1 MPRPSRQSC
10 FPTRVWISGPTSE
23 HLRGAGLSWA
33 GPEHSTAAQDPQPG
47 SIRAAGSWNH
57 LSSLWAVPGQ
67 LCALT
72 WQKVTAVSQSLL
84 PVTPPFLGCCISLE
98 FSCPGTAGLQGSR
111 WELRAQFPGKCSEI
125 CLCCSP
131 KAFGRFQPEEL
142 LLQEAAWLVLSLGM
156 GKEPLSSRK
165 GLSSPL
171 FPPDRLS
178 SVMARGR
185 AS

>member
-1 MPRPSRQSC
+1 M
-10 FPTRVWISGPTSE
+10 G
-23 HLRGAGLSWA
+23 WA
-33 GPEHSTAAQDPQPG
+33 RAQHGSPGSTARVHPCCWQLESPLIPVG
-47 SIRAAGSWNH
+47 SARAALCSH
-57 LSSLWAVPGQ
+57 LAEGDSSVTKPFACDSPFPGV
-67 LCALT
+67 LHLT
-72 WQKVTAVSQSLL
+72 GVFL
-84 PVTPPFLGCCISLE
+84 PS
-98 FSCPGTAGLQGSR
+98 PGTAGLQGSR